1 MMKKYVMAMLLV
13 AAGLFARAQSPKVS
27 AADTKATATIAAA
40 VEKLRLA
47 MISGVKQDLESVLSK
62 DLAYGHSSGKI
73 ETKDEFVQAI
83 VTRKS
88 DFKSIEILDQKVTVQ
103 GDLAIVR
110 HLLNAETNDG
120 GVKGNVHLG
129 IVLVFKKVKNEWLL
143 CSRNAFRVPVA

>member
-1 MMKKYVMAMLLV
+1 MKKYAMAMLLV
-13 AAGLFARAQSPKVS
+13 AAGLFAKAQSTKVS
-27 AADTKATATIAAA
+27 ATDTKATATITAA

-73 ETKDEFVQAI
+73 ETKGEFVQAI

-88 DFKSIEILDQKVTVQ
+88 DFKSIDIRDQTVTTQ
-103 GDLAIVR
+103 GDLAVVR
-110 HLLNAETNDG
+110 HFLDAETNDG